1 MSTDI
6 KKLLDTIKSKQY
18 FDIEVELTEPLRFK
32 GVVPFDMRIEGTK
45 ASFKVLAESEVI
57 AESMVFNFLMSLDE

>member
-6 KKLLDTIKSKQY
+6 KKLLDSIKSKRY
-18 FDIEVELTEPLRFK
+18 FNIEVELTEPLRFK
-32 GVVPFDMRIEGTK
+32 GVVPFDMRIEGTT

>member
-1 MSTDI
+1 MSTDV
-6 KKLLDTIKSKQY
+6 KMLLDAIKSKRY